1 MCARS
6 HTGRIRSE
14 RKADKDYKKI
24 GALPPVCIQTGQ
36 IYYHCVK
43 DYPMKGQS
51 RPTTGKGAADRVLR
65 ANETQ
70 MAQLIGISPAITAI
84 REEITKIADASASV
98 LITGP
103 SGSGKEVV
111 AQKLHQK
118 SRRAAKPFVAIN
130 CAAIPAD
137 LIESELFGHE
147 QGAFTGAVK
156 ARAGRFE
163 TAHGGTLFLDEV
175 GDMPAAMQAKLLR
188 TLETRV
194 IERVGGMLPISVDV
208 RVVAATSVDLQA
220 AIADGRFR
228 ADLLYRLDVIHIHM
242 PPLCQRPED
251 VPALIE
257 HFLVQHHQHVR
268 FTPAAMAALSAWP
281 WPGNVRELRNFIERA
296 TIHHGGGMIGRED
309 LARLLSSSHR
319 LPEPRPE
326 PKPAQTIEETPPH
339 VCTLAGLGPD
349 GIDLRQ
355 VLADLE
361 CAYIREALA
370 ISGGTIARTA
380 RLLGLQRTTL
390 IEKMRRLHIEARA
403 G

>member
-1 MCARS
+1 M
-6 HTGRIRSE
+6 
-14 RKADKDYKKI
+14 
-24 GALPPVCIQTGQ
+24 L
-36 IYYHCVK
+36 
-43 DYPMKGQS
+43 
-51 RPTTGKGAADRVLR
+51 RPS
-65 ANETQ
+65 ETQ
-70 MAQLIGISPAITAI
+70 MAQLIGVSSAIVAI
-84 REEITKIADASASV
+84 RAEITKIADAGASV

-103 SGSGKEVV
+103 SDSGKEVV
-111 AQKLHQK
+111 AQILHQK
-118 SRRAAKPFVAIN
+118 SRRAPKPFVAIN
-130 CAAIPAD
+130 CAAVPAD

-220 AIADGRFR
+220 AIADSRFR
-228 ADLLYRLDVIHIHM
+228 ADLLYRLDVIHIDM

-251 VPALIE
+251 VPVLVE
-257 HFLVQHHQHVR
+257 HFLTLRHQPLR
-268 FTPAAMAALSAWP
+268 FTPAAMAALCAWP

-296 TIHHGGGMIGRED
+296 TIHHGGGIIGRED

-319 LPEPRPE
+319 LPETRSAPAPEPTDMPAPRPASM
-326 PKPAQTIEETPPH
+326 P
-339 VCTLAGLGPD
+339 AGLGPD

-390 IEKMRRLHIEARA
+390 IEKMRRFDIEARA

>member
-1 MCARS
+1 MLWKVVL
-6 HTGRIRSE
+6 IF
-14 RKADKDYKKI
+14 
-24 GALPPVCIQTGQ
+24 
-36 IYYHCVK
+36 VK
-43 DYPMKGQS
+43 DYHMRGQS
-51 RPTTGKGAADRVLR
+51 RSNVTKDSGDRVLQR
-65 ANETQ
+65 HENQ
-70 MAQLIGISPAITAI
+70 LAQLIGISPAIVAI
-84 REEITKIADASASV
+84 RQEISKIADADASV

-103 SGSGKEVV
+103 SGSGKDVV
-111 AQKLHQK
+111 AQKLHQN

-130 CAAIPAD
+130 CAAVPAE

-147 QGAFTGAVK
+147 QGAFTGALK

-194 IERVGGMLPISVDV
+194 IERVGGMLPINVDV
-208 RVVAATSVDLQA
+208 RVVAATSVDLHA
-220 AIADGRFR
+220 AIASGRFR
-228 ADLLYRLDVIHIHM
+228 SDLLYRLDVIHICM
-242 PPLCQRPED
+242 PPLCERPED
-251 VPALIE
+251 VPLLVD
-257 HFLVQHHQHVR
+257 HFLAQRQRPVR

-296 TIHHGGGMIGRED
+296 CVHHAGDIIGREGLD
-309 LARLLSSSHR
+309 RLLQGGSRSER
-319 LPEPRPE
+319 PRPAKA
-326 PKPAQTIEETPPH
+326 PPASTTGDAPAPSGNMPESDFPALHTHCPLSGIPH
-339 VCTLAGLGPD
+339 ELGPE

-361 CAYIREALA
+361 RAYIREALA
-370 ISGGTIARTA
+370 LTGGTIARTA

-390 IEKMRRLHIEARA
+390 IEKMRRFDIEARA